1 MSRVALVE
9 DHARLGELIA
19 RALAVS
25 GIEVDTFGRADSA
38 AAALMAGGYAV
49 AVVDRGLPD
58 GDGLD
63 LVKRLRLAGHR
74 VPCLMLT
81 ARDALHD
88 RVAGLEAGA
97 DDYLPK
103 PFAMEE
109 LVARVRA
116 LMRRP
121 AALRSLAPAYADLQV
136 RPEAA
141 CMACGDETISLAPA
155 ELQIMLS
162 LVRAAGLIV
171 RRSVIENAAWGLGE
185 AVTPNALDVALHR
198 LRKKLLAIGSELQI
212 VNVRGHGY
220 ALRIASVA
228 P

>member
-1 MSRVALVE
+1 MNRVALVE
-9 DHARLGELIA
+9 DHPRLGELIA
-19 RALAVS
+19 RALAAS
-25 GIEVDTFGRADSA
+25 GIEVDTFGRVESA
-38 AAALMAGGYAV
+38 CAALMAGGYAV

-63 LVKRLRLAGHR
+63 LVKRLRRNGQRL
-74 VPCLMLT
+74 PCLMLT

-121 AALRSLAPAYADLQV
+121 TALLSLAPAYGDLKM

-141 CMACGDETISLAPA
+141 CMICADDAISLAPA

-162 LVRAAGLIV
+162 LVRAAGQIV
-171 RRSVIENAAWGLGE
+171 SRSTIDTAAWGLNE

-198 LRKKLLAIGSELQI
+198 LRKKLLAIGSEMQI

-220 ALRIASVA
+220 ALRPVS
-228 P
+228 PSS